1 MLWMSIHLLE
11 ESDSNADLQRKS
23 DYLRKA
29 LTHLRLGEE
38 AFNESVRQVA
48 SYVWLTLVPAELRI
62 STDKLAEQSNR
73 FLLL

>member
-1 MLWMSIHLLE
+1 MCYLGAAIVLWMSIHLLE

-48 SYVWLTLVPAELRI
+48 S
-62 STDKLAEQSNR
+62 
-73 FLLL
+73 